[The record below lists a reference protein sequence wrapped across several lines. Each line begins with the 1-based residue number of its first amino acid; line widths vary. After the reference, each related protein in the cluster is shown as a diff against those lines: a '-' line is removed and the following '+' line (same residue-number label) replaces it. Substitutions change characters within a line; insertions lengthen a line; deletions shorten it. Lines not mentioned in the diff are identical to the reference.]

1 MHVMHDQMQVHE
13 DLPED
18 PAGLRTPIYACKLVQ
33 ALPRKKERM
42 KVSAC
47 INTHTHTHTHTLTH
61 THHTQRH
68 TYTHACAHTH
78 THTYTHVVACT
89 AEVVPGKPVRVERL
103 LANLGYGKRKD
114 CAVSACCGAAT

>member
-47 INTHTHTHTHTLTH
+47 INTHTHTHIH
-61 THHTQRH
+61 THAFAHTHGHAHPHTHAH
-68 TYTHACAHTH
+68 TYTKTHIHTRMRAHTH
-78 THTYTHVVACT
+78 TYIHTRGCMHCRGCA
-89 AEVVPGKPVRVERL
+89 
-103 LANLGYGKRKD
+103 RKTR
-114 CAVSACCGAAT
+114 AG